1 MFQII
6 KNIIFFLQGE
16 ITGNREKVNTKGYL
30 SKKGM
35 LQLLQ
40 VKIPPV
46 LEKKMSQYSNY
57 RKFYDLYIYI
67 ILYDILVE
75 SLLQEIGKDKDNYFF
90 VRNTKK
96 KNLIIIVYID

>member
-1 MFQII
+1 
-6 KNIIFFLQGE
+6 
-16 ITGNREKVNTKGYL
+16 
-30 SKKGM
+30 
-35 LQLLQ
+35 
-40 VKIPPV
+40 
-46 LEKKMSQYSNY
+46 MSQYSNY